1 MSATALAST
10 LSITKSSD
18 PALKTA
24 GNVWGGNRAGCALLD
39 MLDARGAVRGRRV
52 LGLGSGMAPLELT
65 AAALGAHVLA
75 TDLPVALTI
84 LRANGDVNASVVAKG
99 GGTFATA
106 ALTWGDDKLPP
117 ELAAAGP
124 FSFILASDCIFWPEL
139 FAPLVRTFAAVS
151 DAQETPPHV
160 FFTLEPRSP
169 READFFRELELAGF
183 EYAKID
189 EIYDSELE
197 KVMSGA
203 AAVFW
208 ARSCGLQ
215 SGS

>member
-1 MSATALAST
+1 M
-10 LSITKSSD
+10 
-18 PALKTA
+18 
-24 GNVWGGNRAGCALLD
+24 D
-39 MLDARGAVRGRRV
+39 MLHARGAVRGHRV

-84 LRANGDVNASVVAKG
+84 LRANADANSSVVAKG
-99 GGTFATA
+99 GGRFSTA
-106 ALTWGDDKLPP
+106 ALTWGDELPP
-117 ELAAAGP
+117 EVAAAGP

-139 FAPLVRTFAAVS
+139 FAPLVRTFTAVS
-151 DAQETPPHV
+151 DAQDTPPHV

-183 EYAKID
+183 DYIKVD
-189 EIYDSELE
+189 EVFDSHMENIIT
-197 KVMSGA
+197 SA

-208 ARSCGLQ
+208 ARKRKVSV
-215 SGS
+215 